1 MTPATDHYTWPVPS
15 PADTA
20 RALAGIS
27 GDITRG
33 LPPKIEDALIFLAAV
48 RAADAAPGPGPGQP
62 VPFTLTPKALALLDQ
77 VPDDQWAC
85 ERYGAA
91 WFGTPPEDRLCPP
104 CRAGEDGR

>member
-1 MTPATDHYTWPVPS
+1 MTPATDPYTWPVPS

-27 GDITRG
+27 GDIRRG
-33 LPPKIEDALIFLAAV
+33 LPPKIDDALIFLAAV
-48 RAADAAPGPGPGQP
+48 RAADAAPDPGQP
-62 VPFTLTPKALALLDQ
+62 IPFTLTPKARALLDQ

-85 ERYGAA
+85 ERCGAA
-91 WFGTPPEDRLCPP
+91 WFGTPPDDGLCPP